1 VVIPKSVTP
10 HRIQENMD
18 IFAFEL
24 DEADLATLAEL
35 NVGRRLGPHPNEF
48 DLV

>member
-1 VVIPKSVTP
+1 MTP
-10 HRIQENMD
+10 HRVQENID
-18 IFAFEL
+18 IFDFEL
-24 DEADLATLAEL
+24 DEADMETFGEL